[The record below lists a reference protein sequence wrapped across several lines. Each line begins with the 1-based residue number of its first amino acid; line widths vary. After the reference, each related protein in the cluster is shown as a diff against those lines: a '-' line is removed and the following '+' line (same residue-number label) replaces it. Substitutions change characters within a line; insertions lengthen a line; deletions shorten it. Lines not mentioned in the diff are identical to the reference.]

1 VNMKKSKFSE
11 SQIFNILKETDLGI
25 AVVDICRKHGI
36 GNATFYKWR
45 AKYGGMDI
53 SMVKRL
59 RELEEEN
66 QRLKRMYANSQMDN
80 EILKEAIKKF

>member
-1 VNMKKSKFSE
+1 MKKSKFSE